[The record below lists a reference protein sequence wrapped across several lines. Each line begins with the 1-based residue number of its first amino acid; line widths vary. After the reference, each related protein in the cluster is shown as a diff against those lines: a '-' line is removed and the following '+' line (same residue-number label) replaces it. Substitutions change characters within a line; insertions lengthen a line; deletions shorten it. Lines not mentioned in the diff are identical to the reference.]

1 MAGEF
6 QQGWGAAFS
15 ASLLTLR
22 DTLVDVERRPSL
34 PPIDS
39 VRTRF
44 RARIPHPRRSTS
56 RLLPPVPRR
65 VVRSSRPETRPS
77 RKPILSQEL
86 FRDVLVREWK
96 RAERYTE
103 PFVLL
108 LVELVEVEGRPQ
120 SVSEAKSLW
129 TRAIGA
135 LAASTR
141 HTDVMGWFDGGTVLG
156 VILTELGQS
165 EAATAEL
172 ANSLRRQLAK
182 RLEPDVLERLTLR
195 LHAHA
200 HARQESAG
208 PEGPR
213 PADPLL
219 LELCAPRNPSPV
231 REAIKRGVDI
241 LGSLALLTVLSPLY
255 LLIAILVK
263 LKSPGPIFFR
273 QDRIGQGAK

>member
-22 DTLVDVERRPSL
+22 DTFVDVERRPSL

-39 VRTRF
+39 VRTRV
-44 RARIPHPRRSTS
+44 RARIPRPRRSTP
-56 RLLPPVPRR
+56 RLLPPVARR
-65 VVRSSRPETRPS
+65 VVRSSRLETRPS

-86 FRDVLVREWK
+86 FRDVLVREWR
-96 RAERYTE
+96 RAERFTE

-120 SVSEAKSLW
+120 SVSEAQPLW
-129 TRAIGA
+129 TRAIAA

-141 HTDVMGWFDGGTVLG
+141 HTDVMGWFEGGTVLG

-172 ANSLRRQLAK
+172 ANQLRRQLAK

-195 LHAHA
+195 PTR
-200 HARQESAG
+200 ARARAAGVGRSRRTSAR
-208 PEGPR
+208 R
-213 PADPLL
+213 PAAARA
-219 LELCAPRNPSPV
+219 LCS
-231 REAIKRGVDI
+231 
-241 LGSLALLTVLSPLY
+241 S
-255 LLIAILVK
+255 
-263 LKSPGPIFFR
+263 
-273 QDRIGQGAK
+273 